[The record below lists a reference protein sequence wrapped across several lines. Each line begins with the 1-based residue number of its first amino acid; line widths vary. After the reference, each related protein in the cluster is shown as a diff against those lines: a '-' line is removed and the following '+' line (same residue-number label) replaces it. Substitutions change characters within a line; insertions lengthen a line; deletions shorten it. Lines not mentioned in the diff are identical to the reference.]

1 MKFFIILLLFT
12 QFGIAQTNET
22 TRLQEGNKA
31 FLENDF
37 VTAKKIFKEITDNNP
52 NSKDGWYNLAASEL
66 NLNENE
72 SACEH
77 FYKVYLIGDYNVLE
91 DIKEFCPNFRNGTIM
106 FRDEVEEVPK
116 FIYKEK
122 EYNLFEKKVINPLY
136 VKILTTEIEKSKFVK
151 NKLLSN
157 IYITIKVN
165 TNNSFDGK
173 IVRYGIER
181 KFEEQV
187 RLEVMTILKNCV
199 TYKSAKNKGVNVDIW
214 DALILPIKFNY
225 TNK

>member
-22 TRLQEGNKA
+22 TLLQEGNKA

-66 NLNENE
+66 NLKENE

-77 FYKVYLIGDYNVLE
+77 LYKVYLIGDHNVLE
-91 DIKEFCPNFRNGTIM
+91 DIKEFCPNFRNGKIM

-116 FIYKEK
+116 FIYEEK

-136 VKILTTEIEKSKFVK
+136 VKILTNEIKKSKFVK

-157 IYITIKVN
+157 IYISIKVN
-165 TNNSFDGK
+165 TYNSFDGK
-173 IVRYGIER
+173 IVRYGIDR

-214 DALILPIKFNY
+214 DALILPIKFN
-225 TNK
+225 